1 MRRIPLVLIVQFLV
15 ILGAHVSQPQLG
27 YAEQVA
33 SGTLSVTSHD
43 KRTFDVAR
51 AGAPELRLR
60 FLSPT
65 VFRLRAAPLEKTS
78 LRESYIRVKSD
89 SDYPPP
95 AVEVVSRLNE
105 VTFSTS
111 TTVIRVIVRG
121 KSLSVSVSAGERKLI
136 NGWIIDNDRRL
147 SQIDLSPSE
156 HIYGFGDKRAA
167 LDQRGQRIEMLNYD
181 AYASDS
187 NKSYKSIPFYMS
199 SSGYGLFFHNYDRSV
214 FDIGSGSRKLTVRS
228 SGGLMDFYVF
238 VGNFKEVLAQYTEL
252 TGRPAMLPRWA
263 FGYHQAKASYDN
275 DEAFTV
281 AREMRRRKLPLDSI
295 YYDDWVD
302 EAVTKRFV
310 TSLWNRHHVRLTMGF
325 GMPMFG
331 SFEGVDDSAFLKQ
344 LAARG
349 HLMVDQQKRP
359 VIGPDEHVDDTG
371 QNSEVG
377 YLDFFSPRAV
387 DYLFASKWEKALRN
401 GVILGMVDFGE
412 LDRIA
417 DTQNKFWPSIG
428 LSVAQTRNLFSLV
441 YPLSVV
447 TGVIERTGSRST
459 GMVRPGFAGTQ
470 RLGWTTTGDSYPSYE
485 QFRVHTRAM
494 INLSLSGFSNV
505 GQDIGGWTL
514 KGDDVLYARWFAAG
528 TFFPFM
534 WSHGQGDHE
543 PYSHGPIIEKAAR
556 SFLNLRYRLVPYMYS
571 LHEAAHRTGVPVLRA
586 LALQEQ
592 SDPAASR
599 IDDQFFIGD
608 NLLVAPIFSDDGDR
622 KLYLPAGKW
631 YDFFGETPPRRG
643 ARTIE
648 RRSVPFD
655 RLPVYVRA
663 GAIIPLGPV
672 MQYTAEKSV
681 DPLSIHV
688 YGFAEEDL
696 AGKTLS
702 SETSLYEDD
711 GASNDYKAGK
721 YQRTGMNF
729 QENQR
734 EVTFD
739 VRPMSGEDS
748 YVTPAR
754 AFDLHFHGVSIPTAV
769 LMDGRD
775 IPRAPAGSQKLSWT
789 VDEATG
795 EILISIP
802 RHESKS
808 FAISLKM

>member
-1 MRRIPLVLIVQFLV
+1 MRRIPLFLIVHFLV
-15 ILGAHVSQPQLG
+15 ILGAHVLQPQLG
-27 YAEQVA
+27 YAEEAA

-43 KRTFDVAR
+43 TRTFDIAR

-65 VFRLRAAPLEKTS
+65 VFRVRAAPLEKTS
-78 LRESYIRVKSD
+78 LRENYIRVKSD
-89 SDYPPP
+89 TAYPPP
-95 AVEVVSRLNE
+95 AVKVVPGLNE

-111 TTVIRVIVRG
+111 TTVIRVMVRG
-121 KSLSVSVSAGERKLI
+121 KALSVSVSAGDGKLI
-136 NGWIIDNDRRL
+136 DGWTIDNDRHL
-147 SQIDLSPSE
+147 SQLDLSPGE
-156 HIYGFGDKRAA
+156 RIYGFGDKRAA

-199 SSGYGLFFHNYDRSV
+199 SAGYGLFFHNYDRSV
-214 FDIGSGSRKLTVRS
+214 FDIGSGSSKLTVRS
-228 SGGLMDFYVF
+228 AGGLMDFYVF
-238 VGNFKEVLAQYTEL
+238 VGNFKDVLAQYTDL

-263 FGYHQAKASYDN
+263 FGYHQGKASYDD

-281 AREMRRRKLPLDSI
+281 AREMRRRKLPFDTI

-302 EAVTKRFV
+302 EAITKRFV

-447 TGVIERTGSRST
+447 TGVTERTGGRST

-556 SFLNLRYRLVPYMYS
+556 SFLNLRYRLVPYMYL
-571 LHEAAHRTGVPVLRA
+571 LHQAAHRTGFPVLRA

-592 SDPAASR
+592 SDPAVSR
-599 IDDQFFIGD
+599 IDDHFFVGD
-608 NLLVAPIFSDDGDR
+608 NLLVAPIFNDKGDR
-622 KLYLPAGKW
+622 KLSLPAGKW
-631 YDFFGETPPRRG
+631 YDFFGETPPTRG

-648 RRSVPFD
+648 RRAVALD

-672 MQYTAEKSV
+672 MQYTAEKNV

-688 YGFAEEDL
+688 YGFAEEDV

-711 GASNDYKAGK
+711 GVSNDYKAGN
-721 YQRTGMNF
+721 YQRTGVSF
-729 QENQR
+729 QQSR
-734 EVTFD
+734 AEVIFD
-739 VRPMSGEDS
+739 VRSVSGEDS
-748 YVTPAR
+748 FVTPAR
-754 AFDLHFHGVSIPTAV
+754 AFDLHFHGISMPTAV
-769 LMDGRD
+769 LMDGKD
-775 IPRAPAGSQKLSWT
+775 IPRAPAGSQ
-789 VDEATG
+789 
-795 EILISIP
+795 
-802 RHESKS
+802 
-808 FAISLKM
+808 